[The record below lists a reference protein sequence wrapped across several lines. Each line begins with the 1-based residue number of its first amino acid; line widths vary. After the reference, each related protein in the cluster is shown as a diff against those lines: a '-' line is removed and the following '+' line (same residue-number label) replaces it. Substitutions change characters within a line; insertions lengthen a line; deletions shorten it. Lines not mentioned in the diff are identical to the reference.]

1 MALAGM
7 KIARLTL
14 ALVMTSANETPD
26 EPEGPATRGARR
38 RRAHPARAAA
48 PVTPAPLK
56 AAAAVRSRRRPSPA
70 RSLAPAPV
78 HPASR
83 SGSAPQVDRPA
94 QLDGHAPGDE
104 SAGAAEAATAQ
115 AGLKAG
121 GTFQDG
127 PLDEPAPDEPALDEP
142 ALDESARS
150 AEPEQAAPEGGRQA
164 RRGGMFRSLRNR
176 NYRLYAAGQVVSNT
190 GTWMQRVA
198 QDWLVLELAHGSGTA
213 LGITTGLQ
221 FLPML
226 LFGLWGGVVADR
238 YPKRRVLM
246 LTQISMGVL
255 ALVLGLLAVSGNA
268 QVWHVYLLAFGL
280 GVATVVDNPTR
291 QAFVMEMVGRR
302 DLPNAIALN
311 SATFN
316 GARLLGP
323 AVAGV
328 LIALIG
334 TGPVFLVNAASFG
347 AVLFGLY
354 AMRTDE
360 LHDVPAVKRAK
371 GQLREG
377 LRYVRGRR
385 DLMLVL
391 ILIGFLATFGMNF
404 NTTVALVAKEVFH
417 TDASA
422 FGLASSML
430 ALGALSGA
438 LLAARRVAK
447 PRLRL
452 LVAMGLVFGALEVV
466 TGLMP
471 TYWLFLALLV
481 PTGIAM
487 MTITTAANATMQ
499 LGVSPEMRGRVMA
512 LYMLVFLGTNPVGAP
527 AVGWLAEHFGARMSL
542 VLGGLVSVLAALA
555 VGAVAARGAGF
566 AGLRRLRPGRRM
578 TAPIA

>member
-1 MALAGM
+1 VGEQ
-7 KIARLTL
+7 
-14 ALVMTSANETPD
+14 VGE
-26 EPEGPATRGARR
+26 
-38 RRAHPARAAA
+38 
-48 PVTPAPLK
+48 
-56 AAAAVRSRRRPSPA
+56 AVR
-70 RSLAPAPV
+70 V
-78 HPASR
+78 
-83 SGSAPQVDRPA
+83 GA
-94 QLDGHAPGDE
+94 QLGE
-104 SAGAAEAATAQ
+104 SVRDAESVRAGEVARPAGAAD
-115 AGLKAG
+115 
-121 GTFQDG
+121 GTLQEDALGEPGAEPAEDG
-127 PLDEPAPDEPALDEP
+127 PVEDGP
-142 ALDESARS
+142 
-150 AEPEQAAPEGGRQA
+150 
-164 RRGGMFRSLRNR
+164 RRGGMFRSLRVR

-226 LFGLWGGVVADR
+226 LFGLWGGVIADR
-238 YPKRRVLM
+238 YPKRRVLA
-246 LTQISMGVL
+246 LTQISMGLL
-255 ALVLGLLAVSGNA
+255 ALVLGLLAVSGAA
-268 QVWHVYLLAFGL
+268 QVWHVYVLAFGL

-291 QAFVMEMVGRR
+291 QSFVVEMVGKR

-334 TGPVFLVNAASFG
+334 TGPVFLVNAASFA
-347 AVLFGLY
+347 AVLFSLS
-354 AMRTDE
+354 AMRADE
-360 LHDVPAVKRAK
+360 LHDAPAVKRAK

-391 ILIGFLATFGMNF
+391 ILVGFLAMFGMNF

-447 PRLRL
+447 PRLRV
-452 LVAMGLVFGALEVV
+452 LVGMGLLFGTLEAL

-499 LGVSPEMRGRVMA
+499 LGVAPEMRGRVMA

-527 AVGWLAEHFGARMSL
+527 AIGWLAEHFGARTSL
-542 VLGGLVSVLAALA
+542 VIGGLVSALAAVV
-555 VGAVAARGAGF
+555 VGAVAARGTAVRPVP
-566 AGLRRLRPGRRM
+566 RRTRPAQG
-578 TAPIA
+578 

>member
-1 MALAGM
+1 
-7 KIARLTL
+7 
-14 ALVMTSANETPD
+14 MTSANERPD
-26 EPEGPATRGARR
+26 EPEGPATRGGRGRR
-38 RRAHPARAAA
+38 TAHPARSAALA
-48 PVTPAPLK
+48 SPTRP
-56 AAAAVRSRRRPSPA
+56 RRRPA
-70 RSLAPAPV
+70 
-78 HPASR
+78 
-83 SGSAPQVDRPA
+83 
-94 QLDGHAPGDE
+94 
-104 SAGAAEAATAQ
+104 
-115 AGLKAG
+115 
-121 GTFQDG
+121 
-127 PLDEPAPDEPALDEP
+127 
-142 ALDESARS
+142 ARS
-150 AEPEQAAPEGGRQA
+150 AAHAPTRPAARPDAAPSSTAPSAAETSETSAADPPVNGASVNGRAGTFHEPVADAPEPAAEPSAPEPPETERPAGAEAPGEEPEGG
-164 RRGGMFRSLRNR
+164 GGMFRSLRNR
-176 NYRLYAAGQVVSNT
+176 NFRLYAAGQVVSNT

-198 QDWLVLELAHGSGTA
+198 QDWLVLDLAHGSGTA

-226 LFGLWGGVVADR
+226 LFGLWGGVIADR

-246 LTQISMGVL
+246 LTQVSMGVL
-255 ALVLGLLAVSGNA
+255 ALILGLLSISGSA

-280 GVATVVDNPTR
+280 GVATVVDNPSR
-291 QAFVMEMVGRR
+291 QAFVVEMVGRR

-354 AMRTDE
+354 AMRADE
-360 LHDVPAVKRAK
+360 LHPAAPVKRAK

-391 ILIGFLATFGMNF
+391 TLIGFLAMFGMNF
-404 NTTVALVAKEVFH
+404 NITVALVAKQVFH

-430 ALGALSGA
+430 AVGALSGA
-438 LLAARRVAK
+438 LLAARRVAR

-452 LVAMGLVFGALEVV
+452 LVAMGLVFGVLEAL

-471 TYWLFLALLV
+471 TYWSFLALLV

-487 MTITTAANATMQ
+487 MTIMTAANATVQ
-499 LGVSPEMRGRVMA
+499 LGVAPEMRGRVMA
-512 LYMLVFLGTNPVGAP
+512 LYMLVFLGTNPLGAP
-527 AVGWLAEHFGARMSL
+527 AIGWLAQQFGARASL
-542 VLGGLVSVLAALA
+542 VLGGLISVVAALA
-555 VGAVAARGAGF
+555 VGALAVRWSSDEPGGPPDGRKAARPALARFRRVRAGV
-566 AGLRRLRPGRRM
+566 R
-578 TAPIA
+578 

>member
-1 MALAGM
+1 V
-7 KIARLTL
+7 K
-14 ALVMTSANETPD
+14 
-26 EPEGPATRGARR
+26 
-38 RRAHPARAAA
+38 
-48 PVTPAPLK
+48 K
-56 AAAAVRSRRRPSPA
+56 
-70 RSLAPAPV
+70 
-78 HPASR
+78 
-83 SGSAPQVDRPA
+83 
-94 QLDGHAPGDE
+94 
-104 SAGAAEAATAQ
+104 
-115 AGLKAG
+115 G
-121 GTFQDG
+121 GTFQGGG
-127 PLDEPAPDEPALDEP
+127 PGELAEREDEG
-142 ALDESARS
+142 ARS
-150 AEPEQAAPEGGRQA
+150 
-164 RRGGMFRSLRNR
+164 GGMFRSLRNR

-226 LFGLWGGVVADR
+226 LFGLWGGVIADR

-255 ALVLGLLAVSGNA
+255 ALVLGLLSVSGNA

-291 QAFVMEMVGRR
+291 QSFVVEMVGKR

-354 AMRTDE
+354 AMRADE
-360 LHDVPAVKRAK
+360 LHDAPPVKRAK

-391 ILIGFLATFGMNF
+391 VLIGFLATFGMNF

-438 LLAARRVAK
+438 LLAARRVAR

-499 LGVSPEMRGRVMA
+499 LGVSAEMRGRVMA

-527 AVGWLAEHFGARMSL
+527 AIGWLAEHFGARTSL
-542 VLGGLVSVLAALA
+542 VLGGLVSALAALA
-555 VGAVAARGAGF
+555 VGAVAAKGEGLVK
-566 AGLRRLRPGRRM
+566 LRRLRPAGG
-578 TAPIA
+578 

>member
-1 MALAGM
+1 M
-7 KIARLTL
+7 R
-14 ALVMTSANETPD
+14 
-26 EPEGPATRGARR
+26 GPSGR
-38 RRAHPARAAA
+38 RRARTARAAG
-48 PVTPAPLK
+48 PVTPAPPK
-56 AAAAVRSRRRPSPA
+56 SAAPACTRHRPAAGRPIARAAVRPAALPPADHRDVPAAPRP
-70 RSLAPAPV
+70 
-78 HPASR
+78 
-83 SGSAPQVDRPA
+83 
-94 QLDGHAPGDE
+94 
-104 SAGAAEAATAQ
+104 
-115 AGLKAG
+115 
-121 GTFQDG
+121 
-127 PLDEPAPDEPALDEP
+127 DEPAPGPPPVAGAGAVRAAAPDGPTAE
-142 ALDESARS
+142 
-150 AEPEQAAPEGGRQA
+150 EPERQA
-164 RRGGMFRSLRNR
+164 EDEEPRTGGMFRSLRNR

-226 LFGLWGGVVADR
+226 LFGLWGGIIADR

-255 ALVLGLLAVSGNA
+255 ALALGLLAVSGSA

-291 QAFVMEMVGRR
+291 QVFVIEMVGKR

-323 AVAGV
+323 AAAGV

-360 LHDVPAVKRAK
+360 LHETAPVKRAK

-391 ILIGFLATFGMNF
+391 ILVGFLATFGMNF
-404 NTTVALVAKEVFH
+404 TTTVALVAREVFH
-417 TDASA
+417 TGASA

-438 LLAARRVAK
+438 LLAARRVAR

-452 LVAMGLVFGALEVV
+452 LVVMGLVFGALEVV

-471 TYWLFLALLV
+471 TYWTFLALLV

-499 LGVSPEMRGRVMA
+499 LGVAPEMRGRVMA

-555 VGAVAARGAGF
+555 VGAVAARGRSDEAGAVRLAPARF
-566 AGLRRLRPGRRM
+566 RRPRAAEG
-578 TAPIA
+578 

>member
-1 MALAGM
+1 
-7 KIARLTL
+7 
-14 ALVMTSANETPD
+14 MTSANESPD
-26 EPEGPATRGARR
+26 EPEGTATRGPRGR
-38 RRAHPARAAA
+38 RRAHPAR
-48 PVTPAPLK
+48 PVTPASPK
-56 AAAAVRSRRRPSPA
+56 TAAPARPRRRHAVRVGDGVR
-70 RSLAPAPV
+70 V
-78 HPASR
+78 
-83 SGSAPQVDRPA
+83 GEGA
-94 QLDGHAPGDE
+94 QLGEFVRDGASVRAGEAARLADAGDGGRGVKGDGTFQEGGSEAPG
-104 SAGAAEAATAQ
+104 AEAA
-115 AGLKAG
+115 
-121 GTFQDG
+121 DG
-127 PLDEPAPDEPALDEP
+127 E
-142 ALDESARS
+142 ARS
-150 AEPEQAAPEGGRQA
+150 
-164 RRGGMFRSLRNR
+164 GGMFRSLRIR

-226 LFGLWGGVVADR
+226 LFGLWGGVIADR
-238 YPKRRVLM
+238 YPKRRVLV

-255 ALVLGLLAVSGNA
+255 ALVLGLLTVSGNA
-268 QVWHVYLLAFGL
+268 QVWHVYVLAFGL

-291 QAFVMEMVGRR
+291 QSFVVEMVGRR

-347 AVLFGLY
+347 AVLFSLW
-354 AMRTDE
+354 AMRADE
-360 LHDVPAVKRAK
+360 LHDAPAVKRAK

-391 ILIGFLATFGMNF
+391 ILIGFLAMFGMNF

-447 PRLRL
+447 PRLRM
-452 LVAMGLVFGALEVV
+452 LVGMGLVFGTLEAV

-499 LGVSPEMRGRVMA
+499 LGVAPEMRGRVMA
-512 LYMLVFLGTNPVGAP
+512 LYMLVFLGTNPLGAP
-527 AVGWLAEHFGARMSL
+527 AIGWLAEHFGARTSL
-542 VLGGLVSVLAALA
+542 VLGGVVSALAAVV
-555 VGAVAARGAGF
+555 VGAVAARGSAVRP
-566 AGLRRLRPGRRM
+566 ALRRARPAEG
-578 TAPIA
+578 